1 MRGKSILFP
10 WNWTL
15 PCIFI
20 FFGLCAMWA
29 NIDLTAGRFA
39 LFMDERITFDGV
51 KRILH
56 PSGITDF
63 IFSVSN
69 GNDHRY
75 GRVLWY
81 SMAAFSYLPERL
93 FGDGGQIVAGR
104 LFQVLLTLAS
114 CSICIFGMVRTQWL
128 RVVLALSLLT
138 VPYSAYYMTMP
149 KPEPLQLLFL
159 SLFCYF
165 FSQNKECLGWHWIFA
180 GLAFGA
186 KISTLPAILVFAA
199 ASLWL
204 SHNKSNSERCNNLLL
219 SIGSFFLGLAISV
232 PILMPS
238 FFLALAV
245 FSIFLALTRK
255 FCLKWYW
262 KALALLAVACVDF
275 VLTKH
280 FITLWIR
287 ATFLNTAHSADQAS
301 TNALSWINFL
311 FKNWLIGPQNVN
323 VIFFLFIC
331 SYVLCSAYL
340 LLQKPFR
347 RDIFTAITI
356 IASGAALNAAIFIGA
371 KRLWGFYLYPGT
383 FIILVGTAL
392 LIDINIK
399 KEQGPHALFKHY
411 SKIVN
416 RGCAIIL
423 LCFVTSLWMPS
434 TIKNFQNLSQRTK
447 STEYV
452 NQYESYKIFTNFLE
466 QYSISSEK
474 MLQVAFSPFFFPPNN
489 TKHYRIME
497 FWGPFTQW
505 RNAPDV
511 ILLAKHNTPRGAGVP
526 ENSPTYK
533 NFINER
539 EGYARHVTEQSG
551 TCAALPCFERVT
563 QLPNE
568 GEILVLQKQK

>member
-1 MRGKSILFP
+1 MKARRIFFS

-15 PCIFI
+15 PCILI

-63 IFSVSN
+63 IFAVSN

-93 FGDGGQIVAGR
+93 FGDSGQIVAGR
-104 LFQVLLTLAS
+104 LLQVLLTLAS
-114 CSICIFGMVRTQWL
+114 CSICIFGMIRTQWL
-128 RVVLALSLLT
+128 RVVLALSLL
-138 VPYSAYYMTMP
+138 VIPYSAYYMTMP

-165 FSQNKECLGWHWIFA
+165 FSQKKECLGWHWIFA

-199 ASLWL
+199 GSSWL
-204 SHNKSNSERCNNLLL
+204 SHKKNNSERCNNLLL

-238 FFLALAV
+238 FCLAFAG
-245 FSIFLALTRK
+245 FSICSVLTRK
-255 FCLKWYW
+255 FCLKWHW
-262 KALALLAVACVDF
+262 KAFALLVVACIDF
-275 VLTKH
+275 VITKN
-280 FITLWIR
+280 FIFLWIR
-287 ATFLNTAHSADQAS
+287 ATFLNTAHGADQAS
-301 TNALSWINFL
+301 INVVSWINFL
-311 FKNWLIGPQNVN
+311 FKNWLVGPQSVN

-331 SYVLCSAYL
+331 SYVLYSVYL

-347 RDIFTAITI
+347 RDVFTAITI

-383 FIILVGTAL
+383 FIILVGTVL
-392 LIDINIK
+392 LIDINMK
-399 KEQGPHALFKHY
+399 KEQEKHVFFKY
-411 SKIVN
+411 YNKIVN
-416 RGCAIIL
+416 SGCAIIL
-423 LCFVTSLWMPS
+423 LCFVISLWLPS
-434 TIKNFQNLSQRTK
+434 AMNNFQNLSQRTK
-447 STEYV
+447 STEYI
-452 NQYESYKIFTNFLE
+452 NQYESYIFFTNFLE
-466 QYSISSEK
+466 QYSISSKK
-474 MLQVAFSPFFFPPNN
+474 MLQVTFSPYFFPPSN
-489 TKHYRIME
+489 TKYYRIME

-526 ENSPTYK
+526 ENSPVYK
-533 NFINER
+533 KFIIER
-539 EGYARHVTEQSG
+539 EGYARHVTEQNG
-551 TCAALPCFERVT
+551 TCAALPCFERMA
-563 QLPNE
+563 QLPNG
-568 GEILVLQKQK
+568 GEILVLQKQE